1 MRNSVIPTKRDLC
14 STPLDIKAGMHCAVH
29 AERWVQIPRN
39 ARNDMCLVATQT
51 IIRVMATSTRELGI
65 GAGLLLPDGLTR
77 ARLLDAYETM
87 CLSRA
92 LDIRIWTLNRQG
104 KAAIAAS
111 AQGHEAAQVAT
122 VMATDPARDRYL
134 IYYRQL
140 TAMLMLGTNPTE
152 MLMQF
157 LARDGEIL
165 SAARQFPLHGAHPRV
180 DLFSFSNVVG
190 TQLPQ
195 AVGVALADKMK
206 GRDAVTI
213 SFFGDG
219 AASQG
224 DCHEAMNFAGIH
236 KVPVVFLCEN
246 NRYAISVP
254 LHQQMP
260 VESIASRASAY
271 GIPGVEVDGT
281 DVIASYE
288 AVKEAVDR
296 ARSGEG
302 ASLVELRVERLLP
315 HTTDD
320 DHTRYRSAEDIE
332 RMREL
337 DPLTLTEALLKRHGI
352 LDDATDEEF
361 KERARR
367 AVDDATDAAEAM
379 PFPAVDEMYSGVL
392 ESDGL
397 GVTRNG

>member
-1 MRNSVIPTKRDLC
+1 MTQVPIDAASEADL
-14 STPLDIKAGMHCAVH
+14 
-29 AERWVQIPRN
+29 R
-39 ARNDMCLVATQT
+39 
-51 IIRVMATSTRELGI
+51 
-65 GAGLLLPDGLTR
+65 LPDGLSR
-77 ARLLDAYETM
+77 DRLLQAYKTM
-87 CLSRA
+87 CLSRE

-111 AQGHEAAQVAT
+111 AQGHEAAQLAT
-122 VMATDPARDRYL
+122 VMATDPARDRYM

-140 TAMLMLGTNPTE
+140 TAMLMLGTTPTE

-195 AVGVALADKMK
+195 SVGVALADKMK

-236 KVPVVFLCEN
+236 EVPVVFLCEN

-254 LHQQMP
+254 LDQQMP

-281 DVIASYE
+281 DIIASYE

-296 ARSGEG
+296 ARSGGG
-302 ASLVELRVERLLP
+302 ATLVELRVERLLP

-332 RMREL
+332 RMRDM
-337 DPLTLTEALLKRHGI
+337 DPLTITEQLLRRQGI
-352 LDDATDEEF
+352 LDDATDAEF
-361 KERARR
+361 KANARQ
-367 AVDDATDAAEAM
+367 AVDDATDEVEAM
-379 PFPAVDEMYSGVL
+379 PFPPIGDMYRGVL
-392 ESDGL
+392 EDGL
-397 GVTRNG
+397 GGNSHA

>member
-1 MRNSVIPTKRDLC
+1 M
-14 STPLDIKAGMHCAVH
+14 
-29 AERWVQIPRN
+29 
-39 ARNDMCLVATQT
+39 QT
-51 IIRVMATSTRELGI
+51 IIRDMSQSPTGIAAETDLRLPSGLSRE
-65 GAGLLLPDGLTR
+65 
-77 ARLLDAYETM
+77 RLLEAYRMM

-122 VMATDPARDRYL
+122 VMASDPARDHYL

-140 TAMLMLGTNPTE
+140 TAMLMLGTTPTE

-157 LARDGEIL
+157 LAREGEIL

-254 LHQQMP
+254 LNQQMA
-260 VESIASRASAY
+260 VESIASRAFAY
-271 GIPGVEVDGT
+271 GIPGVEVDGM
-281 DVIASYE
+281 DLVASYE

-296 ARSGEG
+296 ARSGGG

-320 DHTRYRSAEDIE
+320 DHTRYRSEADIE
-332 RMREL
+332 RMKDM
-337 DPLTLTEALLKRHGI
+337 DPLPITEQMLRRHGI
-352 LDDATDEEF
+352 LDDATDVEF
-361 KERARR
+361 KESAQR
-367 AVDDATDAAEAM
+367 AVDDATDEVEAM
-379 PFPAVDEMYSGVL
+379 PFPAVGGMYTGVL
-392 ESDGL
+392 ESVIG
-397 GVTRNG
+397 GNSHA

>member
-1 MRNSVIPTKRDLC
+1 M
-14 STPLDIKAGMHCAVH
+14 
-29 AERWVQIPRN
+29 
-39 ARNDMCLVATQT
+39 QT
-51 IIRVMATSTRELGI
+51 IIRDMNESPNRTTVGVDLQ
-65 GAGLLLPDGLTR
+65 LPGDLTPE
-77 ARLLDAYETM
+77 RLLEAYKTM

-140 TAMLMLGTNPTE
+140 TATLMLGTTPTE

-157 LARDGEIL
+157 LAKEGEIL
-165 SAARQFPLHGAHPRV
+165 SAARQFPLHGSHPRV

-254 LHQQMP
+254 LAQQMP

-281 DVIASYE
+281 DIVASYE

-296 ARSGEG
+296 ARSGGG

-320 DHTRYRSAEDIE
+320 DHTRYRSADDIE
-332 RMREL
+332 RMRDL
-337 DPLTLTEALLKRHGI
+337 DPLPITEQLLRRHGM
-352 LDDATDEEF
+352 LDDETDSQF
-361 KERARR
+361 KELARK
-367 AVDDATDAAEAM
+367 AVDDATDEVEAL
-379 PFPAVDEMYSGVL
+379 PFPRVADMYRGVL
-392 ESDGL
+392 EADDGSN
-397 GVTRNG
+397 THA

>member
-1 MRNSVIPTKRDLC
+1 M
-14 STPLDIKAGMHCAVH
+14 
-29 AERWVQIPRN
+29 
-39 ARNDMCLVATQT
+39 QT
-51 IIRVMATSTRELGI
+51 IIRVMKESTNSAAV
-65 GAGLLLPDGLTR
+65 GAAPQLPEGLSID
-77 ARLLDAYETM
+77 RLLEAYKTM

-92 LDIRIWTLNRQG
+92 LDVRIWTLNRQG

-111 AQGHEAAQVAT
+111 AQGHEAAQLAT

-140 TAMLMLGTNPTE
+140 TAMLMLGTTPTE

-165 SAARQFPLHGAHPRV
+165 SAARQFPLHGSHPRV

-236 KVPVVFLCEN
+236 NLPVVFLCEN

-254 LHQQMP
+254 LEQQMP

-281 DVIASYE
+281 DIVASYE
-288 AVKEAVDR
+288 TVKESVDR
-296 ARSGEG
+296 ARSGGG
-302 ASLVELRVERLLP
+302 ASLVEMRVERLLP

-332 RMREL
+332 RMRDM
-337 DPLTLTEALLKRHGI
+337 DPLPITERMLRRHGVLDDETDAQFKEI
-352 LDDATDEEF
+352 ARRMVDDATDE
-361 KERARR
+361 
-367 AVDDATDAAEAM
+367 VEAM
-379 PFPAVDEMYSGVL
+379 PFPPIADMYRGVL
-392 ESDGL
+392 ESDAG
-397 GVTRNG
+397 GGSHA

>member
-1 MRNSVIPTKRDLC
+1 MLGHLIRCD
-14 STPLDIKAGMHCAVH
+14 AAM
-29 AERWVQIPRN
+29 
-39 ARNDMCLVATQT
+39 QT
-51 IIRVMATSTRELGI
+51 IIRVMSQSPIQITAEPNLRI
-65 GAGLLLPDGLTR
+65 PAGLTPKG
-77 ARLLDAYETM
+77 LLDAYRMM

-122 VMATDPARDRYL
+122 VMATDPTRDHYL
-134 IYYRQL
+134 TYYRQL
-140 TAMLMLGTNPTE
+140 TAMLMLGTTPTE
-152 MLMQF
+152 MLTQF
-157 LARDGEIL
+157 LAREGEIL
-165 SAARQFPLHGAHPRV
+165 SKARQFPLHGSHPRV

-213 SFFGDG
+213 AFFGDG

-236 KVPVVFLCEN
+236 KLPVVFLCEN

-260 VESIASRASAY
+260 IESIASRAFAY

-281 DVIASYE
+281 DIVAAYE
-288 AVKEAVDR
+288 AVKESVDR
-296 ARSGEG
+296 ARSGGG
-302 ASLVELRVERLLP
+302 ASLVEMRVERLLP

-320 DHTRYRSAEDIE
+320 DHTRYRSKEDIE
-332 RMREL
+332 RMRDM
-337 DPLTLTEALLKRHGI
+337 DPLPITEQLLRRHGI
-352 LDDATDEEF
+352 LDDATDAEF
-361 KERARR
+361 KESARR
-367 AVDDATDAAEAM
+367 AVDDATDEVEAL
-379 PFPAVDEMYSGVL
+379 PFPVVGEMYSGVM
-392 ESDGL
+392 ESDTG
-397 GVTRNG
+397 GNSRA

>member
-1 MRNSVIPTKRDLC
+1 M
-14 STPLDIKAGMHCAVH
+14 
-29 AERWVQIPRN
+29 
-39 ARNDMCLVATQT
+39 QT
-51 IIRVMATSTRELGI
+51 IIRVMNESPNPTTVDVDLQ
-65 GAGLLLPDGLTR
+65 LPGGLTHE
-77 ARLLDAYETM
+77 RLLDAYKTM

-122 VMATDPARDRYL
+122 VMATDPDRDRYL

-140 TAMLMLGTNPTE
+140 TATLMLGTTPTE

-157 LARDGEIL
+157 LAKEGEIL
-165 SAARQFPLHGAHPRV
+165 SAARQFPLHGSHPRV

-236 KVPVVFLCEN
+236 TVPVVFLCEN

-254 LHQQMP
+254 LEQQMP
-260 VESIASRASAY
+260 VESIATRASAY

-281 DVIASYE
+281 DIVAAYE
-288 AVKEAVDR
+288 AVKQAVDR
-296 ARSGEG
+296 ARSGGG
-302 ASLVELRVERLLP
+302 ASLVEMRVERLLP

-320 DHTRYRSAEDIE
+320 DHTRYRSADDID
-332 RMREL
+332 RMRDL
-337 DPLTLTEALLKRHGI
+337 DPLPITEQMLRRHGI
-352 LDDATDEEF
+352 LDDETDAEY
-361 KERARR
+361 KELARK
-367 AVDDATDAAEAM
+367 AVDDATDEVEAL
-379 PFPAVDEMYSGVL
+379 PFPQVSEMFRGVL
-392 ESDGL
+392 ESDTGS
-397 GVTRNG
+397 NSHA

>member
-1 MRNSVIPTKRDLC
+1 MTQSTSQTTADSDL
-14 STPLDIKAGMHCAVH
+14 
-29 AERWVQIPRN
+29 N
-39 ARNDMCLVATQT
+39 
-51 IIRVMATSTRELGI
+51 
-65 GAGLLLPDGLTR
+65 LPDGLT
-77 ARLLDAYETM
+77 ADRLLSAYKTM

-140 TAMLMLGTNPTE
+140 TATLMLGTTPTE
-152 MLMQF
+152 MLSQF

-165 SAARQFPLHGAHPRV
+165 SAARQFPLHGSHPRV

-206 GRDAVTI
+206 NRDSVTI

-236 KVPVVFLCEN
+236 KLPVVFLCEN

-254 LHQQMP
+254 LRQQMP
-260 VESIASRASAY
+260 VESIASRASSY
-271 GIPGVEVDGT
+271 GIPGIEVDGT
-281 DVIASYE
+281 DIIASYE
-288 AVKEAVDR
+288 AIKEAVDR
-296 ARSGEG
+296 ARSGNG
-302 ASLVELRVERLLP
+302 ATLVELRVERLLP

-320 DHTRYRSAEDIE
+320 DHTRYRSQEDID
-332 RMREL
+332 RMRDL
-337 DPLTLTEALLKRHGI
+337 DPLPITEALLKRHGI
-352 LDDATDEEF
+352 LDEATDQEFKEWARQEVDNATDE
-361 KERARR
+361 
-367 AVDDATDAAEAM
+367 VEAL
-379 PFPAVDEMYSGVL
+379 PFPPIDEMYSGVL
-392 ESDGL
+392 EESEG
-397 GVTRNG
+397 GNSHA

>member
-1 MRNSVIPTKRDLC
+1 MSQSLNDNGNVPDL
-14 STPLDIKAGMHCAVH
+14 
-29 AERWVQIPRN
+29 Q
-39 ARNDMCLVATQT
+39 
-51 IIRVMATSTRELGI
+51 
-65 GAGLLLPDGLTR
+65 LPSGLT
-77 ARLLDAYETM
+77 ADRLLDAYRTM

-92 LDIRIWTLNRQG
+92 LDVRIWTLNRQG

-122 VMATDPARDRYL
+122 VMATDPSRDRYL

-140 TAMLMLGTNPTE
+140 TVMLMLQTTPSE

-157 LARDGEIL
+157 LARTGEIL

-213 SFFGDG
+213 AFFGDG

-271 GIPGVEVDGT
+271 GIPGIEVDGT
-281 DVIASYE
+281 DIVASYE
-288 AVKEAVDR
+288 AILEAVGR
-296 ARSGEG
+296 ARSGDG
-302 ASLVELRVERLLP
+302 ATLVEVRVERLLP

-320 DHTRYRSAEDIE
+320 DHTRYRSPEDIS
-332 RMREL
+332 RMQNL
-337 DPLTLTEALLKRHGI
+337 DSLPITETMLRRHGI
-352 LDDATDEEF
+352 LDDATDAEF
-361 KERARR
+361 KEWARR
-367 AVDDATDAAEAM
+367 EVDAATDAVEAL
-379 PFPAVDEMYSGVL
+379 PFPPVDEMYDGVL
-392 ESDGL
+392 EADSFGGA
-397 GVTRNG
+397 GV

>member
-1 MRNSVIPTKRDLC
+1 M
-14 STPLDIKAGMHCAVH
+14 
-29 AERWVQIPRN
+29 
-39 ARNDMCLVATQT
+39 QT
-51 IIRVMATSTRELGI
+51 IIRDMSQSPIGTAAETDLRLPSGLSRE
-65 GAGLLLPDGLTR
+65 
-77 ARLLDAYETM
+77 RLLDAYRTM

-122 VMATDPARDRYL
+122 VMATDPTRDRYL

-140 TAMLMLGTNPTE
+140 TAMLMLGTTPTE
-152 MLMQF
+152 MLVQF

-165 SAARQFPLHGAHPRV
+165 SGARQFPLHGAHPRV

-206 GRDAVTI
+206 ERDAVTI

-254 LHQQMP
+254 LEQQMP
-260 VESIASRASAY
+260 VESIASRAFAY

-281 DVIASYE
+281 DIVASYE

-296 ARSGEG
+296 ARSGGG

-320 DHTRYRSAEDIE
+320 DHTRYRSEEDIE
-332 RMREL
+332 RMRDM
-337 DPLTLTEALLKRHGI
+337 DPLPIMEQMLRRHGI
-352 LDDATDEEF
+352 LDDATDTEF
-361 KERARR
+361 KESARR
-367 AVDDATDAAEAM
+367 AVDDATDEAEAL
-379 PFPAVDEMYSGVL
+379 PFPPVGDMYSGVL
-392 ESDGL
+392 ESGM
-397 GVTRNG
+397 GGNSHA

>member
-1 MRNSVIPTKRDLC
+1 MR
-14 STPLDIKAGMHCAVH
+14 A
-29 AERWVQIPRN
+29 
-39 ARNDMCLVATQT
+39 QT
-51 IIRVMATSTRELGI
+51 IIRVMSESPSDIAVEVELS
-65 GAGLLLPDGLTR
+65 LPSGLTR
-77 ARLLDAYETM
+77 ERLLGAYKTM

-92 LDIRIWTLNRQG
+92 LDVRIWTLNRQG

-111 AQGHEAAQVAT
+111 AQGHEAAQLGT
-122 VMATDPARDRYL
+122 VLATDPTRDRYL

-140 TAMLMLGTNPTE
+140 TAMLALGTTPTE

-254 LHQQMP
+254 LEQQMP
-260 VESIASRASAY
+260 VDSIASRASSY
-271 GIPGVEVDGT
+271 GIPGIEVDGT
-281 DVIASYE
+281 DVVATYE

-296 ARSGEG
+296 ARSGGG

-320 DHTRYRSAEDIE
+320 DHTRYRSKEDIE
-332 RMREL
+332 HMRDM
-337 DPLTLTEALLKRHGI
+337 DPLSIAEAMLKRQGI
-352 LDDATDEEF
+352 LDQAMDDEFKEWARRQVDDATDE
-361 KERARR
+361 
-367 AVDDATDAAEAM
+367 AEAM
-379 PFPAVDEMYSGVL
+379 PFPPVGDMYEKVL
-392 ESDGL
+392 ESDRG
-397 GVTRNG
+397 GNSHA

>member
-1 MRNSVIPTKRDLC
+1 M
-14 STPLDIKAGMHCAVH
+14 
-29 AERWVQIPRN
+29 
-39 ARNDMCLVATQT
+39 QT
-51 IIRVMATSTRELGI
+51 IIRVMNESPNVTPVGTDLQ
-65 GAGLLLPDGLTR
+65 LPGDLTLR
-77 ARLLDAYETM
+77 RLLDAYKTM

-92 LDIRIWTLNRQG
+92 LDVRIWTLNRQG

-111 AQGHEAAQVAT
+111 AQGHEAAQIAT

-140 TAMLMLGTNPTE
+140 TAMLMLGTTPTE

-157 LARDGEIL
+157 LAKEGEIL
-165 SAARQFPLHGAHPRV
+165 SAARQFPLHGSHPRV

-254 LHQQMP
+254 LVQQMP

-281 DVIASYE
+281 DIVASYE
-288 AVKEAVDR
+288 AVKEAVNR
-296 ARSGEG
+296 ARSGGG
-302 ASLVELRVERLLP
+302 ASLVEMRVERLLP

-320 DHTRYRSAEDIE
+320 DHTRYRSADDID
-332 RMREL
+332 RMRDL
-337 DPLTLTEALLKRHGI
+337 DPLPITEQMLRRHGI
-352 LDDATDEEF
+352 LDDETDAQF
-361 KERARR
+361 KELARK
-367 AVDDATDAAEAM
+367 AVDDATDEVEAL
-379 PFPAVDEMYSGVL
+379 PFPQVADMYRGVL
-392 ESDGL
+392 ESDTGSNSH
-397 GVTRNG
+397 G

>member
-1 MRNSVIPTKRDLC
+1 MTQSASQTARETDL
-14 STPLDIKAGMHCAVH
+14 
-29 AERWVQIPRN
+29 N
-39 ARNDMCLVATQT
+39 
-51 IIRVMATSTRELGI
+51 
-65 GAGLLLPDGLTR
+65 LPDGLTTD
-77 ARLLDAYETM
+77 RLLDAYKTM

-122 VMATDPARDRYL
+122 VMATDPTRDRYL

-140 TAMLMLGTNPTE
+140 TAMLMLGTTPTE
-152 MLMQF
+152 MLIQF

-165 SAARQFPLHGAHPRV
+165 SAARQFPLHGSHPRV

-206 GRDAVTI
+206 NRDAVTI

-236 KVPVVFLCEN
+236 KLPVVFLCEN

-260 VESIASRASAY
+260 VESIASRASSY
-271 GIPGVEVDGT
+271 GIPGIEVDGT
-281 DVIASYE
+281 DIVACYE

-296 ARSGEG
+296 ARSGDS
-302 ASLVELRVERLLP
+302 ATLVELRVERLLP

-320 DHTRYRSAEDIE
+320 DHTRYRSQEDIE
-332 RMREL
+332 RMRDL
-337 DPLTLTEALLKRHGI
+337 DPLPITEALLKRHGI
-352 LDDATDEEF
+352 LDDATDEQF
-361 KERARR
+361 KEWARR
-367 AVDDATDAAEAM
+367 EVDDATDESEAL
-379 PFPAVDEMYSGVL
+379 PFPPVSDMYSGVL
-392 ESDGL
+392 EETQGGNS
-397 GVTRNG
+397 RA

>member
-1 MRNSVIPTKRDLC
+1 M
-14 STPLDIKAGMHCAVH
+14 
-29 AERWVQIPRN
+29 
-39 ARNDMCLVATQT
+39 QT
-51 IIRVMATSTRELGI
+51 IIRVMSQSPSRSTVETDLH
-65 GAGLLLPDGLTR
+65 LPRGLTR
-77 ARLLDAYETM
+77 ERLLDAYKTM

-122 VMATDPARDRYL
+122 VMATDPTRDRYL

-140 TAMLMLGTNPTE
+140 TAMLMLGTTPTE

-157 LARDGEIL
+157 LAKEGEIL
-165 SAARQFPLHGAHPRV
+165 SGARQFPLHGSHPRV

-236 KVPVVFLCEN
+236 RVPVVFLCEN

-254 LHQQMP
+254 LDQQMP

-281 DVIASYE
+281 DIVAAYE

-296 ARSGEG
+296 ARSGGG

-332 RMREL
+332 RMRDM
-337 DPLTLTEALLKRHGI
+337 DPLPITESLLRRHGI
-352 LDDATDEEF
+352 LDDVTDEGF
-361 KERARR
+361 KEWARNE
-367 AVDDATDAAEAM
+367 VDGATDAVELM
-379 PFPAVDEMYSGVL
+379 PFPAIGDMYHGVL
-392 ESDGL
+392 ETGSEGNPDA
-397 GVTRNG
+397 

>member
-1 MRNSVIPTKRDLC
+1 M
-14 STPLDIKAGMHCAVH
+14 
-29 AERWVQIPRN
+29 
-39 ARNDMCLVATQT
+39 QT
-51 IIRVMATSTRELGI
+51 IIRVMNESPNPTTVDVDLQ
-65 GAGLLLPDGLTR
+65 LPGGLTHE
-77 ARLLDAYETM
+77 RLLDAYKTM

-122 VMATDPARDRYL
+122 VMATDPDRDRYL

-140 TAMLMLGTNPTE
+140 TATLMLGTTPTE

-157 LARDGEIL
+157 LAKEGEIL
-165 SAARQFPLHGAHPRV
+165 SAARQFPLHGSHPRV

-254 LHQQMP
+254 LEQQMP

-281 DVIASYE
+281 DIVASYE
-288 AVKEAVDR
+288 AVKEAVDL
-296 ARSGEG
+296 ARSGGG
-302 ASLVELRVERLLP
+302 ASLVEMRVERLLP

-320 DHTRYRSAEDIE
+320 DHTRYRSADDID
-332 RMREL
+332 RMRDL
-337 DPLTLTEALLKRHGI
+337 DPLPITEQMLRRHGI
-352 LDDATDEEF
+352 LDDETDAEY
-361 KERARR
+361 KEIARK
-367 AVDDATDAAEAM
+367 AVDDATDEVEAL
-379 PFPAVDEMYSGVL
+379 PFPQVSEMFRGVL
-392 ESDGL
+392 ESDTGSSSH
-397 GVTRNG
+397 V

>member
-1 MRNSVIPTKRDLC
+1 M
-14 STPLDIKAGMHCAVH
+14 
-29 AERWVQIPRN
+29 
-39 ARNDMCLVATQT
+39 QT
-51 IIRVMATSTRELGI
+51 IIRDMSQSPIGTAAETDLRLPPGLSRE
-65 GAGLLLPDGLTR
+65 
-77 ARLLDAYETM
+77 RLLDAYRTM

-122 VMATDPARDRYL
+122 VMATDPTRDRYL

-140 TAMLMLGTNPTE
+140 TAMLMLGTTPTE
-152 MLMQF
+152 MLVQF

-165 SAARQFPLHGAHPRV
+165 SGARQFPLHGAHPRV

-254 LHQQMP
+254 LEQQMP
-260 VESIASRASAY
+260 VESIASRAFAY

-281 DVIASYE
+281 DIVASYE

-296 ARSGEG
+296 ARSGGG

-320 DHTRYRSAEDIE
+320 DHTRYRSEEDIE
-332 RMREL
+332 RMRDM
-337 DPLTLTEALLKRHGI
+337 DPLPILEQMLRRHGI
-352 LDDATDEEF
+352 LDDATDAEF
-361 KERARR
+361 KESARR
-367 AVDDATDAAEAM
+367 AVDDATDEAEAL
-379 PFPAVDEMYSGVL
+379 PFPPVGDMYSGVL
-392 ESDGL
+392 ESGM
-397 GVTRNG
+397 GGNSHA

>member
-1 MRNSVIPTKRDLC
+1 MSQSPSHT
-14 STPLDIKAGMHCAVH
+14 T
-29 AERWVQIPRN
+29 AE
-39 ARNDMCLVATQT
+39 
-51 IIRVMATSTRELGI
+51 SE
-65 GAGLLLPDGLTR
+65 LLLPDGLTR
-77 ARLLDAYETM
+77 ERLLDAYKMM
-87 CLSRA
+87 CLSRV
-92 LDIRIWTLNRQG
+92 LDTRIWTLNRQG

-122 VMATDPARDRYL
+122 VMATDPNRDHYL

-140 TAMLMLGTNPTE
+140 TAMLMLGTSPTE

-157 LARDGEIL
+157 LAKDGEIL
-165 SAARQFPLHGAHPRV
+165 SAARQFPLHGSHPRV

-254 LHQQMP
+254 LEQQMP
-260 VESIASRASAY
+260 VESIASRASSY
-271 GIPGVEVDGT
+271 GIAGVEVDGT
-281 DVIASYE
+281 DVVSAYE
-288 AVKEAVDR
+288 TMKEAVDR
-296 ARSGEG
+296 ARAGGG
-302 ASLVELRVERLLP
+302 ASLVEMRIERLLP

-320 DHTRYRSAEDIE
+320 DHTRYRSQEDIE

-337 DPLTLTEALLKRHGI
+337 DPLPITEVMLKRHGI
-352 LDDATDEEF
+352 LDDATDTEF
-361 KERARR
+361 KEWARR
-367 AVDDATDAAEAM
+367 VVDDATDEAEAM
-379 PFPAVDEMYSGVL
+379 QFPPVDEMYRGVL
-392 ESDGL
+392 EEDL
-397 GVTRNG
+397 GGTYRG

>member
-1 MRNSVIPTKRDLC
+1 MAKIPSD
-14 STPLDIKAGMHCAVH
+14 
-29 AERWVQIPRN
+29 
-39 ARNDMCLVATQT
+39 ATEG
-51 IIRVMATSTRELGI
+51 SHLN
-65 GAGLLLPDGLTR
+65 LPDGLT
-77 ARLLDAYETM
+77 AERLLDAYKTM

-111 AQGHEAAQVAT
+111 AQGHEVAQVAT
-122 VMATDPARDRYL
+122 VMATDPTRDHYL

-140 TAMLMLGTNPTE
+140 TAMLMLGTTPTE

-206 GRDAVTI
+206 NRDAVTI

-236 KVPVVFLCEN
+236 ELPVVFLCEN

-281 DVIASYE
+281 DIVASYE

-296 ARSGEG
+296 ARSGNG
-302 ASLVELRVERLLP
+302 ATLVELRVERLLP

-320 DHTRYRSAEDIE
+320 DHTRYRSQEDIE
-332 RMREL
+332 RMRDL
-337 DPLTLTEALLKRHGI
+337 DPLPITESLLKRHGI
-352 LDDATDEEF
+352 LDVATDEEF
-361 KERARR
+361 KEWARQ
-367 AVDDATDAAEAM
+367 AVDDATDASETL
-379 PFPAVDEMYSGVL
+379 PFPQIADMYTGVL
-392 ESDGL
+392 EETMGGNSHA
-397 GVTRNG
+397 

>member
-1 MRNSVIPTKRDLC
+1 MAPLC
-14 STPLDIKAGMHCAVH
+14 L
-29 AERWVQIPRN
+29 
-39 ARNDMCLVATQT
+39 ATLLTSPFLLPQKGKSWRRQT
-51 IIRVMATSTRELGI
+51 IIRDMSQSLTGTAAETDLRLPS
-65 GAGLLLPDGLTR
+65 GLSQE
-77 ARLLDAYETM
+77 RLLDAYRTM

-111 AQGHEAAQVAT
+111 AQGHEAAQIAT
-122 VMATDPARDRYL
+122 VMATDPTRDRYL

-140 TAMLMLGTNPTE
+140 TAMLMLGTTPTE
-152 MLMQF
+152 MLIQF

-165 SAARQFPLHGAHPRV
+165 SGARQFPLHGAHPRV

-236 KVPVVFLCEN
+236 QVPVVFLCEN

-254 LHQQMP
+254 LEQQMP

-281 DVIASYE
+281 DIVASYE

-296 ARSGEG
+296 ARSGGG

-320 DHTRYRSAEDIE
+320 DHTRYRSEEDIE
-332 RMREL
+332 RMRDM
-337 DPLTLTEALLKRHGI
+337 DPLPIMEQMLRRHGI
-352 LDDATDEEF
+352 LDDATDSEF
-361 KERARR
+361 KESARR
-367 AVDDATDAAEAM
+367 AVDDATDEAEAL
-379 PFPAVDEMYSGVL
+379 PFPPVGDMYSGVL
-392 ESDGL
+392 ESGM
-397 GVTRNG
+397 GGNSHA

>member
-1 MRNSVIPTKRDLC
+1 M
-14 STPLDIKAGMHCAVH
+14 
-29 AERWVQIPRN
+29 
-39 ARNDMCLVATQT
+39 QT
-51 IIRVMATSTRELGI
+51 IIRVMSESLSDIAVEAELR
-65 GAGLLLPDGLTR
+65 LPLGLTR
-77 ARLLDAYETM
+77 ERLLGAYKTM

-92 LDIRIWTLNRQG
+92 LDVRIWTLNRQG

-111 AQGHEAAQVAT
+111 AQGHEAAQIGT
-122 VMATDPARDRYL
+122 VLATDPTRDHYL

-140 TAMLMLGTNPTE
+140 TAMLALGTTPTE
-152 MLMQF
+152 MLTQF

-254 LHQQMP
+254 LEQQMP
-260 VESIASRASAY
+260 VESIASRASSY
-271 GIPGVEVDGT
+271 GIPGIEVDGT
-281 DVIASYE
+281 DVVAVYE
-288 AVKEAVDR
+288 AVTEAVDR
-296 ARSGEG
+296 ARSGTG

-320 DHTRYRSAEDIE
+320 DHTRYRSQEDIE
-332 RMREL
+332 RMKDM
-337 DPLTLTEALLKRHGI
+337 DPLPITEAMLKRQGI
-352 LDDATDEEF
+352 LDEATDEEF
-361 KERARR
+361 KEWARR
-367 AVDDATDAAEAM
+367 EVDDATDAAEAM
-379 PFPAVDEMYSGVL
+379 PFPPVSDMYRGVL
-392 ESDGL
+392 ESDTG
-397 GVTRNG
+397 GNSHA

>member
-1 MRNSVIPTKRDLC
+1 
-14 STPLDIKAGMHCAVH
+14 
-29 AERWVQIPRN
+29 
-39 ARNDMCLVATQT
+39 
-51 IIRVMATSTRELGI
+51 
-65 GAGLLLPDGLTR
+65 
-77 ARLLDAYETM
+77 M

-140 TAMLMLGTNPTE
+140 TATLMLGTTPTE
-152 MLMQF
+152 MLSQF

-165 SAARQFPLHGAHPRV
+165 SAARQFPLHGSHPRV

-206 GRDAVTI
+206 NRDSVTI

-236 KVPVVFLCEN
+236 KLPVVFLCEN

-254 LHQQMP
+254 LRQQMP
-260 VESIASRASAY
+260 IESIASRASSY
-271 GIPGVEVDGT
+271 GIPGIEVDGT
-281 DVIASYE
+281 DIIASYE
-288 AVKEAVDR
+288 AIKEAVDR
-296 ARSGEG
+296 ARSGNG
-302 ASLVELRVERLLP
+302 ATLVELRVERLLP

-320 DHTRYRSAEDIE
+320 DHTRYRSQEDID
-332 RMREL
+332 RMRDL
-337 DPLTLTEALLKRHGI
+337 DPLPITEALLKRHGI
-352 LDDATDEEF
+352 LDEATDQEFKEWARQEVDNATDE
-361 KERARR
+361 
-367 AVDDATDAAEAM
+367 VEAL
-379 PFPAVDEMYSGVL
+379 PFPPIDEMYSGVL
-392 ESDGL
+392 EESEG
-397 GVTRNG
+397 GNSHA

>member
-1 MRNSVIPTKRDLC
+1 MTQSTSQTTADSDL
-14 STPLDIKAGMHCAVH
+14 
-29 AERWVQIPRN
+29 N
-39 ARNDMCLVATQT
+39 
-51 IIRVMATSTRELGI
+51 
-65 GAGLLLPDGLTR
+65 LPDGLT
-77 ARLLDAYETM
+77 ADRLLSAYKTM

-122 VMATDPARDRYL
+122 VMSTDPTRDRYL

-140 TAMLMLGTNPTE
+140 TATLMLGTTPTE
-152 MLMQF
+152 MLSQF

-165 SAARQFPLHGAHPRV
+165 SAARQFPLHGSHPRV

-206 GRDAVTI
+206 NRDSVTI

-236 KVPVVFLCEN
+236 KLPVVFLCEN

-254 LHQQMP
+254 LRQQMP
-260 VESIASRASAY
+260 VESIASRASSY
-271 GIPGVEVDGT
+271 GIPGIEVDGT
-281 DVIASYE
+281 DIVASYE
-288 AVKEAVDR
+288 AIKEAVAR
-296 ARSGEG
+296 ARSGNG
-302 ASLVELRVERLLP
+302 ATLVELRVERLLP

-320 DHTRYRSAEDIE
+320 DHTRYRSQEDID
-332 RMREL
+332 RMRDL
-337 DPLTLTEALLKRHGI
+337 DPLPITEALLKRHGI
-352 LDDATDEEF
+352 LDEATDQEF
-361 KERARR
+361 KERARQE
-367 AVDDATDAAEAM
+367 VDNATDEVEAL
-379 PFPAVDEMYSGVL
+379 PFPPIDEMYSGVL
-392 ESDGL
+392 EESEVG
-397 GVTRNG
+397 NSHA

>member
-1 MRNSVIPTKRDLC
+1 MSRSPSEVTAEADL
-14 STPLDIKAGMHCAVH
+14 
-29 AERWVQIPRN
+29 R
-39 ARNDMCLVATQT
+39 
-51 IIRVMATSTRELGI
+51 
-65 GAGLLLPDGLTR
+65 LPEGLTPE
-77 ARLLDAYETM
+77 RLLEAYKTM

-92 LDIRIWTLNRQG
+92 LDTRIWTLNRQG

-111 AQGHEAAQVAT
+111 AQGHEAAQIAT
-122 VMATDPARDRYL
+122 VMATDPTRDRYL

-140 TAMLMLGTNPTE
+140 TAMLMLGTTPRET
-152 MLMQF
+152 LTQF

-165 SAARQFPLHGAHPRV
+165 SGARQFPLHGAHPRV

-213 SFFGDG
+213 CFFGDG

-236 KVPVVFLCEN
+236 NVPVVFLCEN

-254 LHQQMP
+254 LEQQMP
-260 VESIASRASAY
+260 VESIASRASSY
-271 GIPGVEVDGT
+271 SIVGIEVDGT
-281 DVIASYE
+281 DVVASYE

-296 ARSGEG
+296 ARSGGG
-302 ASLVELRVERLLP
+302 ATLVELRVERLLP

-320 DHTRYRSAEDIE
+320 DHTRYRSQEDIE

-337 DPLTLTEALLKRHGI
+337 DPLPITEVMLKRHGI
-352 LDDATDEEF
+352 LDESTDREYKEWARQEIDAATDE
-361 KERARR
+361 
-367 AVDDATDAAEAM
+367 VEAL
-379 PFPAVDEMYSGVL
+379 PFPPVSEMYGEVL
-392 ESDGL
+392 DEGMGGDSHG
-397 GVTRNG
+397 